1 MKCPLDVYD
10 VMESAVGGGS
20 VPLLQF
26 LVQEGCEFYNSTFAL
41 AAGAGSIPV
50 LEYLKEADVGPNGA
64 DWLAAAALNGH
75 LHVLRWAADNDTDG
89 AIVWNDR
96 ELCSS
101 AAQSG
106 SIEMLQFLQEK
117 GANLAEHNV
126 SSDIEDWE
134 EESITTAA
142 ARSDRKEVLRWLKE
156 QGILPGVAAMREA
169 AGLDLIDMCLF
180 LHTEC
185 SCPWYD
191 NLLRTA
197 SNAGYFQLVRALH
210 EHGCPIDV
218 RSVRKAAAHQGSV
231 DMLQYL
237 KQLPDQPVWT
247 PQLWTSLLHI
257 AGLNQQLAAAQWLR
271 QQGAEWPAVLGTSHK
286 QRWRGEALR
295 WAFREGWLPADLDS
309 EEDGDAAK

>member
-26 LVQEGCEFYNSTFAL
+26 LVQEGCELYKSTFAS
-41 AAGAGSIPV
+41 AAGAGFIPV
-50 LEYLKEADVGPNGA
+50 LDYLKEADVAPNGA

-117 GANLAEHNV
+117 GADLVEHNV
-126 SSDIEDWE
+126 SSDDDHWAD
-134 EESITTAA
+134 ESITTAA
-142 ARSDRKEVLRWLKE
+142 ARSDRKEVLLWLKE
-156 QGILPGVAAMREA
+156 QGILPTVHAMRDA
-169 AGLDLIDMCLF
+169 AELDMLDMCLF

-185 SCPWYD
+185 SCPWDD
-191 NLLRTA
+191 NMLRTA
-197 SNAGYFQLVRALH
+197 SNAGCFELVRALH

-218 RSVRKAAAHQGSV
+218 RSMRTAAAHHGSV
-231 DMLQYL
+231 DTLQYL
-237 KQLPDQPVWT
+237 LQLPDQPEWT

-271 QQGAEWPAVLGTSHK
+271 QQGAEWPAVLGASHE

-295 WAFREGWLPADLDS
+295 WAFCEGWRPV
-309 EEDGDAAK
+309 